1 MHRLKTTA
9 IFALLALAA
18 TALTGLSPAPGGAD
32 TDASGDHDAAALAAP
47 SIHDAL
53 PARQGA
59 LAATATAIDRATVAG
74 LGTQQPVDE
83 PLDYRAIL
91 EGIPVADGAR
101 SLGTTNRG
109 SMHDAV
115 AMEPVGDHHEILPQH
130 RRRNTNWGTPELVD
144 ALTQAANHVGHELG
158 GAGLRIGNIGFR
170 RGGRLPWSS
179 SHQAGRDADIAFYA
193 LDDAGRSVP
202 TPRFVE
208 FDDDGK
214 AVDAPLYFD
223 VQRNWALVRDLLT
236 NPDIYVQ
243 WLFISEGLKF
253 QLLEHAATIDEPREL
268 IKRASRVLH
277 QPTNA
282 APHADHFHLRI
293 GCSRADRLSGC
304 VDRAP
309 LWEWHDWHRDAL
321 FARSREL
328 QRAFDSD
335 DPDIRIQALETL
347 HELQSPY
354 AADLALLHGIG
365 DSDSEAR
372 NVAMNIVDDIDLESD
387 VGLRAL
393 GDALEHDIDGEHS
406 EVLYGALT
414 RSNAP
419 STTRLAMQRFAD
431 ANEPDERS
439 LALRAVRHRMEPE
452 LVAELSDALR
462 NEPTPELRADIVTQI
477 RRITASSFGLDW
489 TDSELNDEH
498 HRALARW
505 EQRAQQLDS
514 NRQRALL
521 DMLAEYDIDAWD
533 DLDAVDDLIPLLRH
547 DADYK
552 RYNVNL
558 LLSEWTGRWV
568 PREWGSGR
576 SAYEFWSDWW
586 DEHRDQRIRA
596 ASAVWTP

>member
-1 MHRLKTTA
+1 MHPLKTTA
-9 IFALLALAA
+9 IFALLALFA
-18 TALTGLSPAPGGAD
+18 TALTALSPASPGTD
-32 TDASGDHDAAALAAP
+32 TDVSGTSKAAESEPP
-47 SIHDAL
+47 SVHDAL
-53 PARQGA
+53 PARQEA
-59 LAATATAIDRATVAG
+59 LAATASAVDRATVAG

-83 PLDYRAIL
+83 PLDYRAIID
-91 EGIPVADGAR
+91 GVPVADGTR

-109 SMHDAV
+109 SLQEAV
-115 AMEPVGDHHEILPQH
+115 AMEPVGEHYEILPQH

-144 ALTQAANHVGHELG
+144 ALARAADHVADELG
-158 GAGLRIGNIGFR
+158 GAGLRIGNLGFR
-170 RGGRLPWSS
+170 RGGRIPWSS

-223 VQRNWALVRDLLT
+223 VPRNWAFVRDLLT

-253 QLLEHAATIDEPREL
+253 QLLEYAASIDEPREL
-268 IKRASRVLH
+268 IERASYVLH

-282 APHADHFHLRI
+282 APHADHFHMRI

-328 QRAFDSD
+328 QQAFDSD
-335 DPDIRIQALETL
+335 DPDLRIRAFETL
-347 HELQSPY
+347 HDLRSPY
-354 AADLALLHGIG
+354 AADLALLHGITDP
-365 DSDSEAR
+365 DSGAR
-372 NVAMNIVDDIDLESD
+372 TAAMDIVDDINVESD

-393 GDALEHDIDGEHS
+393 GNALENDIDDEQRG
-406 EVLYGALT
+406 VFYGALA

-419 STTRLAMQRFAD
+419 STTRLAMERFAAAD
-431 ANEPDERS
+431 DPDERS
-439 LALRAVRHRMEPE
+439 LALGAVRHRMEPE
-452 LVAELSDALR
+452 LVADLTDALR
-462 NEPTPELRADIVTQI
+462 SEPTPELRAEIVTQI

-489 TDSELNDEH
+489 TVSQLGDEH
-498 HRALARW
+498 HRALAQW
-505 EQRAQQLDS
+505 EQRAGQLDS
-514 NRQRALL
+514 DRRRALL
-521 DMLAEYDIDAWD
+521 DMLTEYGIDTWN
-533 DLDAVDDLIPLLRH
+533 DLDAVDDLIPLLTH

-576 SAYEFWSDWW
+576 SAYEFWSNWW
-586 DEHRDQRIRA
+586 DEHREQRIRA
-596 ASAVWTP
+596 ATAAWTP